1 MQSLS
6 STSGKKIQSSNI
18 TKMHDLNKNFK
29 FNFKIIQ
36 HIIITYSPNKQNDL
50 INEQE
55 TS

>member
-1 MQSLS
+1 
-6 STSGKKIQSSNI
+6 
-18 TKMHDLNKNFK
+18 MHDLNKNFK

-55 TS
+55 PPKK